1 MSPTSVR
8 VRSTDARGRRA
19 GVESSGGRRTCA
31 TLFDAASFT
40 AFCAASP

>member
-8 VRSTDARGRRA
+8 RRTRA
-19 GVESSGGRRTCA
+19 DDGVASSGGRRTCA